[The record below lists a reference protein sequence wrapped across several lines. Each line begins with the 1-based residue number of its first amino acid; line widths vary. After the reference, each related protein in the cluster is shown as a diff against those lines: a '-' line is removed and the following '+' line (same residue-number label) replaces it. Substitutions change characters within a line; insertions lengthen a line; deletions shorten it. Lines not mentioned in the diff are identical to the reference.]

1 MKNLIK
7 ILLFISVGVVF
18 SQEKTYNFTEKQI
31 LGFTKEITDL
41 QVKDSLNTK
50 IINDLN
56 SIIKELE
63 ESAQTDSVIVVN
75 KDKTIADLKEKSKLI
90 EKKVKLV
97 KPSWY
102 ENKWLYFVYG
112 AGIVGIPAY
121 NIGKGINWFK

>member
-7 ILLFISVGVVF
+7 ILLFVGVGVVF
-18 SQEKTYNFTEKQI
+18 SQEKTINFTEKQI
-31 LGFTKEITDL
+31 LGITKEITDL

-75 KDKTIADLKEKSKLI
+75 KDKTITELKEKSKLL

-97 KPSWY
+97 KPSCY
-102 ENKWLYFVYG
+102 ENKWLYFTYGVVSVAVPVYL
-112 AGIVGIPAY
+112 AGQLT
-121 NIGKGINWFK
+121 N

>member
-7 ILLFISVGVVF
+7 ILLLVGLVF
-18 SQEKTYNFTEKQI
+18 SQEKTFNFTEKEV

-56 SIIKELE
+56 SIIKNLE
-63 ESAQTDSVIVVN
+63 ESAQTDSVIIVN
-75 KDKTIADLKEKSKLI
+75 KDKTIADLEEKSKLI

-102 ENKWLYFVYG
+102 ENKWLYFTYGVVSVVVPVYL
-112 AGIVGIPAY
+112 AGQVT
-121 NIGKGINWFK
+121 N

>member
-7 ILLFISVGVVF
+7 ILLLVGLVF
-18 SQEKTYNFTEKQI
+18 SQEKTFNFTEKEV

-63 ESAQTDSVIVVN
+63 ESAQIDSVIVVN
-75 KDKTIADLKEKSKLI
+75 KDKTIADLEEKSKLI

-102 ENKWLYFVYG
+102 ENKWLYFTYGVVSVVVPVYL
-112 AGIVGIPAY
+112 AGQVT
-121 NIGKGINWFK
+121 N

>member
-7 ILLFISVGVVF
+7 ILLFIGVGVVF

-31 LGFTKEITDL
+31 LGITKEITDL

-50 IINDLN
+50 IINDLD

-63 ESAQTDSVIVVN
+63 ESAQIDSVIIVN
-75 KDKTIADLKEKSKLI
+75 KDKTIADLEEKSKLL
-90 EKKVKLV
+90 EKKVKFV

-102 ENKWLYFVYG
+102 ENKWLYFTYGVVSVVVPVYL
-112 AGIVGIPAY
+112 AGQLT
-121 NIGKGINWFK
+121 N

>member
-7 ILLFISVGVVF
+7 ILLLVGLVF
-18 SQEKTYNFTEKQI
+18 SQEKTYNFTEKEV

-56 SIIKELE
+56 SIIKNLE
-63 ESAQTDSVIVVN
+63 ESAQTDSVIIVN
-75 KDKTIADLKEKSKLI
+75 KDKTIADLEEKSKLI

-102 ENKWLYFVYG
+102 ENKWLYFTYGVVSVVVPVYL
-112 AGIVGIPAY
+112 AGQVT
-121 NIGKGINWFK
+121 N

>member
-7 ILLFISVGVVF
+7 ILLLVGLVF
-18 SQEKTYNFTEKQI
+18 SQEKTFNFTEKEV

-63 ESAQTDSVIVVN
+63 KSAQIDSVIMS
-75 KDKTIADLKEKSKLI
+75 KLDKTIVDLKEKSNLL
-90 EKKVKLV
+90 EKKVKFV

-102 ENKWLYFVYG
+102 ENKWLYFTYGVVSVVVPVYL
-112 AGIVGIPAY
+112 AGQLT
-121 NIGKGINWFK
+121 N

>member
-7 ILLFISVGVVF
+7 ILLFIGVGVVF

-31 LGFTKEITDL
+31 LGITKEITDL

-50 IINDLN
+50 IINDLD

-63 ESAQTDSVIVVN
+63 ESAQIDSVIIVN
-75 KDKTIADLKEKSKLI
+75 KDKTIADLEEKSKLL

-102 ENKWLYFVYG
+102 ENKWLYFTYGVVSVVVPVYL
-112 AGIVGIPAY
+112 AGQLT
-121 NIGKGINWFK
+121 N

>member
-7 ILLFISVGVVF
+7 ILLLVGLVF
-18 SQEKTYNFTEKQI
+18 SQEKTFNFTEKEV

-56 SIIKELE
+56 SIIKNLE
-63 ESAQTDSVIVVN
+63 ESAQTDSVIIVN
-75 KDKTIADLKEKSKLI
+75 KDKTIADLKEKSKLL

-102 ENKWLYFVYG
+102 ENKWLYFTYGVVSVVVPVYL
-112 AGIVGIPAY
+112 AGQVT
-121 NIGKGINWFK
+121 N

>member
-7 ILLFISVGVVF
+7 ILLFVGVGVVF
-18 SQEKTYNFTEKQI
+18 SQEKTINFTEKQI
-31 LGFTKEITDL
+31 LGITKEITDL

-75 KDKTIADLKEKSKLI
+75 KDKTITELKEKSKLI

-102 ENKWLYFVYG
+102 ENKWLYFTYGVVSVAVPVYL
-112 AGIVGIPAY
+112 AGQLT
-121 NIGKGINWFK
+121 N

>member
-7 ILLFISVGVVF
+7 ILLFIGVGVGF

-41 QVKDSLNTK
+41 QAKDSLNTK

-63 ESAQTDSVIVVN
+63 ESAQTDSVILVN
-75 KDKTIADLKEKSKLI
+75 KDKTIADLEEKTKL
-90 EKKVKLV
+90 LDCMPWSAS
-97 KPSWY
+97 PSFF
-102 ENKWLYFVYG
+102 L
-112 AGIVGIPAY
+112 IT
-121 NIGKGINWFK
+121 

>member
-7 ILLFISVGVVF
+7 ILLFIGVGVVF
-18 SQEKTYNFTEKQI
+18 SQEKTYNFTENQI
-31 LGFTKEITDL
+31 LGITKEITDL

-50 IINDLN
+50 IINDLD

-63 ESAQTDSVIVVN
+63 ESAQIDSVIIVN
-75 KDKTIADLKEKSKLI
+75 KDKTIADLKEKSKLL

-102 ENKWLYFVYG
+102 ENKWLYFTYGVVSVAVPVYL
-112 AGIVGIPAY
+112 AGQLT
-121 NIGKGINWFK
+121 N

>member
-7 ILLFISVGVVF
+7 ILLFVGVGVVF
-18 SQEKTYNFTEKQI
+18 SQEKTINFTEKQI
-31 LGFTKEITDL
+31 LGITKEITDL

-63 ESAQTDSVIVVN
+63 ESAQIDSVIIEN
-75 KDKTIADLKEKSKLI
+75 KDKTIADLEEKSKLL

-102 ENKWLYFVYG
+102 ENKWLYFTYGVVSVAVPVYL
-112 AGIVGIPAY
+112 AGQLT
-121 NIGKGINWFK
+121 N